1 MGMTIRALY
10 LVALIPALAAGCS
23 VMPASMRR
31 SLATPYAPANV
42 SVRQPTMPQ
51 TIRRVAVLP
60 LPQSREDANQAA
72 GASLL
77 QPVLIAELAKRNLF
91 DIIPVSPETLR
102 GLTAGNGWAVDAPLP
117 PEFFERLHQLTDCD
131 AVVFASLTVYRPYPP
146 LQTGWKVRLVDC
158 RERQTWWA
166 VDEVFDAGT
175 ESVVAAAEHYARVSL
190 SLPNPLLADTG
201 VLHSPLRFGQ
211 YTANVVARTLP
222 DR

>member
-1 MGMTIRALY
+1 MSIRALY

-31 SLATPYAPANV
+31 SLATPYKPTNIT
-42 SVRQPTMPQ
+42 VREATLPQ

-60 LPQSREDANQAA
+60 LPRSRDDANQAA

-77 QPVLIAELAKRNLF
+77 QPVLITELAKRNLF
-91 DIIPVSPETLR
+91 EVIPVSSEAIR
-102 GLTAGNGWAVDAPLP
+102 ALTAADGWTVDAPLP
-117 PEFFERLHQLTDCD
+117 PDFFERLRLLTDCD

-146 LQTGWKVRLVDC
+146 LQTGWKIRLVDC
-158 RERQTWWA
+158 REHQTWWA

-175 ESVVAAAEHYARVSL
+175 ESVAAAAESYARRSL

-211 YTANVVARTLP
+211 YAASAVAQSLP
-222 DR
+222 GR

>member
-1 MGMTIRALY
+1 MTIRALS
-10 LVALIPALAAGCS
+10 LAALLPALVAGCS

-31 SLATPYAPANV
+31 AIVPPYTPVNV
-42 SVRQPTMPQ
+42 AVLQPTLPP

-60 LPQSREDANQAA
+60 LPQSRQDDNQAA

-77 QPVLIAELAKRNLF
+77 QPVLLAELAKRNLF
-91 DIIPVSPETLR
+91 EIIPVSPETLR
-102 GLTAGNGWAVDAPLP
+102 GLTAGNDWAADAPLP
-117 PEFFERLHQLTDCD
+117 PDFFERLHQLTDCD

-158 RERQTWWA
+158 REHQTWWA

-175 ESVVAAAEHYARVSL
+175 ESVAAAAEHYARGSL

-211 YTANVVARTLP
+211 YAANAVAQTLP
-222 DR
+222 AR

>member
-1 MGMTIRALY
+1 MSIRALY
-10 LVALIPALAAGCS
+10 LAALIPALAGGCS

-31 SLATPYAPANV
+31 SLATPYKPANV
-42 SVRQPTMPQ
+42 SARQATMPQ

-91 DIIPVSPETLR
+91 EIIPIAPEALR
-102 GLTAGNGWAVDAPLP
+102 GLTVGNGWAVDAPLP
-117 PEFFERLHQLTDCD
+117 LDFFERLRQVTDCD

-146 LQTGWKVRLVDC
+146 LQTGWKLRLVDC
-158 RERQTWWA
+158 REHQTWWA

-175 ESVVAAAEHYARVSL
+175 ESVAAAAEHYARESL

-211 YTANVVARTLP
+211 YTASAVAQTLP
-222 DR
+222 GR